1 MAGEARMIEAIHSEL
16 VELRQE
22 LRKLE
27 ETNERTKRMMTVVSN
42 SIETLDKVRRYEMA
56 RATRS
61 AK

>member
-1 MAGEARMIEAIHSEL
+1 MIEAIHSEL
-16 VELRQE
+16 FELRQE

-27 ETNERTKRMMTVVSN
+27 ETNERTQRMMTVVNN

-56 RATRS
+56 KATRS

>member
-1 MAGEARMIEAIHSEL
+1 MAGEVHMIEAIHSEL

-27 ETNERTKRMMTVVSN
+27 ETNERTKRMMTVVSH

-56 RATRS
+56 KATRS